1 MPKNIRQKIGKST
14 LSTISAM
21 DIDPDLLEEME
32 ANPLSYNPFFAS
44 NMANRFEGEGKEGID
59 SGMLSLLRR
68 KWMEAF
74 PPLKIRNHQ
83 FVLSFLVLQNTSLLR
98 IHMQDAGESR
108 VRRLRAAMRR
118 SGRHRLYRILPGRS
132 YSKGRPCS
140 FSYFDVLF
148 FVSQRK
154 TSSRTCSLKCKT
166 RRSWHSSHFSPL
178 S

>member
-1 MPKNIRQKIGKST
+1 MPQNIRLKIGKST

-108 VRRLRAAMRR
+108 VRGLRAAMRR

-148 FVSQRK
+148 LF
-154 TSSRTCSLKCKT
+154 
-166 RRSWHSSHFSPL
+166 RRERRVQGHVL
-178 S
+178 